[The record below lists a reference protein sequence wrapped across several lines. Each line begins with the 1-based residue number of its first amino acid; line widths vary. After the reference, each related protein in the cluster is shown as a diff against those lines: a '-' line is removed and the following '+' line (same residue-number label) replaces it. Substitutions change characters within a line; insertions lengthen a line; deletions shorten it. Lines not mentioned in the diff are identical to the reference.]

1 MRLER
6 RDSRPATL
14 MVVAPI
20 LAVLVALALSGVLI
34 ALAGAP
40 VLEAY
45 ARIVQGAFGSRLA
58 LTETLTRTTPLI
70 LTGLAVAVAFRAKV
84 WNIGAE
90 GQLYVGALTAAF
102 LGSQLGLAGLPG
114 IALIPAVMIAGAL
127 AGMVLLLVPLALRLR
142 FGVDEVVTT
151 LLLNFVVLL
160 FVSMMIEGPM
170 KDPLA
175 FGWPQSVPVATEAQL
190 PKLLERSRLHVGLL
204 IAVVVAIVVHV
215 VQSRTAYGLESR
227 AAGLNPAAARFAGV
241 PLGRTLVKV
250 ACWSGGLAGLA
261 GAIEVIGVKGY
272 VTTDLSPGYGYAG
285 IIVAML
291 ANLQPLAVVA
301 AALFAAMMF
310 VGSDSMSRALGV
322 PSFIADVTV
331 ALSLLTMLVALLFT
345 AYRIRR

>member
-1 MRLER
+1 MRLQR

-175 FGWPQSVPVATEAQL
+175 FGWPQSVPVVAEAQL

>member
-90 GQLYVGALTAAF
+90 GQLYVGALTAAY
-102 LGSQLGLAGLPG
+102 LGSQLGLAGFPG

-175 FGWPQSVPVATEAQL
+175 FGWPQSVPVVAEAQL

>member
-175 FGWPQSVPVATEAQL
+175 FGWPQSVPVVTEAQL